1 MCFYVLV
8 IATVFVYVQGVAW
21 TEVLATGKEKIN
33 MGNILIEEPICS
45 GFSVNIVEWISQRPS
60 CYRICGLIHKT

>member
-1 MCFYVLV
+1 MCSVC
-8 IATVFVYVQGVAW
+8 VFVYVQGVAW

-45 GFSVNIVEWISQRPS
+45 GFSVNQYCRMDKPKTLLLQNMWTDSQN
-60 CYRICGLIHKT
+60 ITDL